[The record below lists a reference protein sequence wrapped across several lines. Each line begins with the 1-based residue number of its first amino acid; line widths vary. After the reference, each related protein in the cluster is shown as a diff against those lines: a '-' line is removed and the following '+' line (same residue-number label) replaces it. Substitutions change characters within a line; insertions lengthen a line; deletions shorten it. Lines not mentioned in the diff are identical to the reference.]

1 MRVLPT
7 DPGRSLIVSTDGA
20 SRGNPGPAGFG
31 VSIAG
36 PDGTIVEEL
45 AKGIGVATN
54 NVAEYTAALE
64 GLRKAAELGADD
76 VLLRSDS
83 RLLIEQL
90 SGRYRVKNPTLQR
103 LHADV
108 RSVAKTFKRVRY
120 EHVRRELNKEADRLA
135 NLGVD
140 EWLDAG
146 GDPTPPET
154 ATPEPLWEAPGSR
167 SPDGSG

>member
-1 MRVLPT
+1 VRVLPT

-20 SRGNPGPAGFG
+20 SRGNPGPAGYG
-31 VSIAG
+31 VSIADA
-36 PDGTIVEEL
+36 DGTIVEEL
-45 AKGIGVATN
+45 AGGLGVTTN
-54 NVAEYTAALE
+54 NVAEYTAARE
-64 GLRKAAELGADD
+64 GLRKAAELGARD

-103 LHADV
+103 LHAEV
-108 RSVAKTFKRVRY
+108 RAIARGFASVRY
-120 EHVRRELNKEADRLA
+120 EHVRREFNKEADRLA

-146 GDPTPPET
+146 GEASPPET
-154 ATPEPLWEAPGSR
+154 ATPEPLWGSR
-167 SPDGSG
+167 EPRPADD

>member
-1 MRVLPT
+1 MTEPTHRV
-7 DPGRSLIVSTDGA
+7 VVNCDGA
-20 SRGNPGPAGFG
+20 ARGNPGPAG
-31 VSIAG
+31 AG
-36 PDGTIVEEL
+36 AIVVNEQGDVL
-45 AKGIGVATN
+45 AEVAEGLGETTN

-103 LHADV
+103 LHAEV
-108 RSVAKTFKRVRY
+108 RTVAKTFKRVRY

>member
-1 MRVLPT
+1 VRVLPT

-20 SRGNPGPAGFG
+20 SRGNPGPAGYG
-31 VSIAG
+31 VSIAM

-54 NVAEYTAALE
+54 NVAEYTAARE

-90 SGRYRVKNPTLQR
+90 SGRYRVKNATLQR
-103 LHADV
+103 LHAEV
-108 RSVAKTFKRVRY
+108 RELAKRFSSVRY
-120 EHVRRELNKEADRLA
+120 EHVRRERNKEADRLA

-140 EWLDAG
+140 EWLAAG
-146 GDPTPPET
+146 GDPTPPGPGT
-154 ATPEPLWEAPGSR
+154 TEPLWEAGR
-167 SPDGSG
+167 SPHGSD